1 MKPNGTYHYPGS
13 DAYTEKLYTD
23 DGLKRLASDSNI
35 IRLLEELELQGN
47 NIGGAR
53 DEVNA
58 LLNYVQ
64 DARKIKG
71 EMVTHLEYLLN
82 SAKKL

>member
-13 DAYTEKLYTD
+13 DAYTENLYTD
-23 DGLKRLASDSNI
+23 DGLKRLASDSKI

-58 LLNYVQ
+58 LLNYVK
-64 DARKIKG
+64 DSRKIKG
-71 EMVTHLEYLLN
+71 EMVTHLEYLL
-82 SAKKL
+82 SCAKKA

>member
-13 DAYTEKLYTD
+13 DAYTENLYTD
-23 DGLKRLASDSNI
+23 DGLRRLASDSKI
-35 IRLLEELELQGN
+35 IRLLEELEQRGN

-58 LLNYVQ
+58 LLNYVK

-71 EMVTHLEYLLN
+71 EMVTHLEYLLD